1 MNNPNNHNNNNIN
14 QSQSTNPFLNSNNYQ
29 NINNMNNY
37 IPNIQQQSL
46 NIQQQS
52 LNMNNMNNPYIN
64 NPYMNNS
71 YMNNSYMNNPYTNH
85 QETNYSDS
93 GNYDDDEPINLKVI
107 DKKENETT
115 TGGVDLKD
123 YVDVNI
129 KLRQRILNINSNA
142 TQIVPMLVTLLSKD
156 ISGTEKTSID
166 LVCVIDKSGS
176 MQGRKIQLLKDTFKV
191 LMDLLSD
198 NDRLSIVTFES
209 SSQRIT
215 PLLAMNEKGKKETL
229 TSINEI
235 HAGGGTS
242 IASGMNTA
250 LEILKQRR
258 MVNNVTGIFLLSD
271 GLDGGAEVSVKNLVE
286 KYDNFPNSSNI
297 SINTFGFGDDHD
309 PKLMGSISNLK
320 DGNFYYVDKL
330 ETIDQCFGDC
340 LIGLMCVLAEQVTF
354 SIEAV
359 KSHMFPDIK
368 IHKAYGI
375 EGAWKTEGDV
385 YKTSQRYLISGKS
398 RNHLLEISIPPCKLK
413 FDGEKKEVIA
423 KVVVNMSG
431 LKETGYQNLKL
442 EQELCITFVNE
453 DDKISDDYIDFNVM
467 TNYYRVRSAEV
478 TNKARKLADLG
489 ENKQAEKELNDL
501 KEEIKK
507 SNFAS
512 HQDFVGM
519 MKDLDNTIGHVQ
531 PNVYQNQGMKFMIQ
545 NAQCNY
551 QEQSNC
557 NNYNPYMNKMQG
569 EFLVNAKKKK

>member
-142 TQIVPMLVTLLSKD
+142 TQIVPMLVTLLTKD

-198 NDRLSIVTFES
+198 NDRLSIVTFNS
-209 SSQRIT
+209 SSRRIT

-229 TSINEI
+229 DYINQI
-235 HAGGGTS
+235 NADGGTN
-242 IASGMNTA
+242 IASGMRTA

-258 MVNNVTGIFLLSD
+258 IVNNVTGIFLLSD
-271 GLDGGAEVSVKNLVE
+271 GLDGGADTTVKVLVNE
-286 KYDNFPNSSNI
+286 YDKFPNSNNI

-309 PKLMGSISNLK
+309 PKLMGNISNLK
-320 DGNFYYVDKL
+320 DGNFYYVDKI

-340 LIGLMCVLAEQVTF
+340 LIGLMSVLAEQVTF
-354 SIEAV
+354 SIKAI
-359 KSHMFPDIK
+359 KSEMFPDIK
-368 IHKAYGI
+368 IHKAYGL
-375 EGAWKTEGDV
+375 EGTWKTEGDV
-385 YKTSQRYLISGKS
+385 YKTSQRHLISGKS

-413 FDGEKKEVIA
+413 LDEEKKVVIA
-423 KVVVNMSG
+423 KVEVSMSG
-431 LKETGYQNLKL
+431 LKETGYQNFKI
-442 EQELCITFVNE
+442 EKELCITFVKE
-453 DDKISDDYIDFNVM
+453 EDKISDDYIDFDVM
-467 TNYYRVRSAEV
+467 NNYYRLRCAEV
-478 TNKARKLADLG
+478 TNKARGLADLG
-489 ENKQAEKELNDL
+489 ENKQAEKELIDM

-507 SNFAS
+507 SKFA
-512 HQDFVGM
+512 DKEDLIGM
-519 MKDLDNTIGHVQ
+519 MNDLDNTVKLVQ
-531 PNVYQNQGMKFMIQ
+531 PNIYKQQGEKFMIQ
-545 NAQCNY
+545 NEQCNFK
-551 QEQSNC
+551 EQSNH
-557 NNYNPYMNKMQG
+557 NNYKNYMNQG
-569 EFLVNAKKKK
+569 QERYRSMCKKV